1 MIGRRGARVEPQPIE
16 LPVEAGSSVRLEEF
30 LAAVVRVEVDAYRA
44 RREDA
49 TMVRFLTESEISAD
63 AASGAVRFGDAEA
76 GADVDVDAA
85 IEAARLGFVDGLFK
99 VMVEGREIVSLDD
112 TISMSDGL
120 DVLFVRLVALA
131 GG

>member
-63 AASGAVRFGDAEA
+63 AASGAVL
-76 GADVDVDAA
+76 DVDAA